1 MREQEQRIQQ
11 QYDIDLSFTC
21 PRQHSELIL
30 DDITSTECLIEE
42 LSALA
47 LNTLFDTVWIK
58 NVEVTGAPERE
69 APFTIVLRAQG
80 IDPLLQTRHLDMLVE
95 DKLTC
100 ALSELF
106 DTMHVEHCAIG

>member
-1 MREQEQRIQQ
+1 MLEQETYTQN
-11 QYDIDLSFTC
+11 QYDIDLSITC
-21 PRQHSELIL
+21 PRRHSELIL

-58 NVEVTGAPERE
+58 NVEVTGTPERE

-80 IDPLLQTRHLDMLVE
+80 IDPLRRARNLDMLIE

-106 DTMHVEHCAIG
+106 DALHVEHCAIL